1 MLDIIRQY
9 TYAGL
14 VSPKYRFN
22 VMIEPERLA
31 ALREIERRT
40 GATPSEQIRRA
51 IDAHLR
57 SQTVLSK
64 KEVGEDYKGT
74 RIARRP
80 PDVR

>member
-1 MLDIIRQY
+1 M
-9 TYAGL
+9 
-14 VSPKYRFN
+14 SPKYRFN
-22 VMIEPERLA
+22 VMIEPERLE

-64 KEVGEDYKGT
+64 KEVAKILKEP
-74 RIARRP
+74 RIARWP